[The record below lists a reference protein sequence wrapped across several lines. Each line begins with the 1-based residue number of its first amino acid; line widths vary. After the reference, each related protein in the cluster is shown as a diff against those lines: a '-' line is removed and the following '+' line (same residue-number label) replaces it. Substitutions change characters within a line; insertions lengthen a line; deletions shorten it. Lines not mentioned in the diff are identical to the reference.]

1 MSQNK
6 KGISSFKSQD
16 LSEQEKNRRSELIL
30 KSCLESPQDM
40 IILALDHEYKY
51 LYFNQTHEKDMKIA
65 YGVQVKVGMS
75 IFDCITSEIDRI
87 NIIENYKKALK
98 GISHSSIHEYGDNIK
113 HYYETLFNPI
123 YDDQNKVIGCTAF
136 ARDITDKVLADQ
148 NLKNSQILMD
158 SLINSTSDCIFV
170 KNLEGKYVL
179 VNHSFEQLV
188 GKTASEIIGYDDY
201 HLYPEVVAKAVVE
214 RQKNILKSPQI
225 VTYEQVNTISAGEP
239 TFYSCTVGP
248 LYDQAH
254 QITGVYGVFRDITLS
269 KHAELKLQ
277 ESEEKY
283 RLLYTQMDQ
292 GLALHKI
299 IVDDSGQPIDYTFV
313 EINDSYTKIVG
324 LSADQVLGK
333 SVKEIMPG
341 VEPYWITEFGRV
353 ALTGKPSYYE
363 NFNAA
368 TGKHYAVHTYCPKL
382 GYFAVLVTDISD
394 LKRQQENITYLS
406 FHDQLTGLYNRRFF
420 EEELL
425 RLDNSRNLPLT
436 IVMGDVNGLKLVNDS
451 FGHAVG
457 DELLIK
463 VSQALRKASRVD
475 DIIARYG
482 GDEFIM
488 ILPKTDVEE
497 AQRIIKRFK
506 YFISLEQSST
516 MDISVSFGAQ
526 TKLLVDESIHLIIK
540 KTEDDMYQHK
550 VYESSSMRSKT
561 IDLIMKTLFE
571 KNSREMLHSKRVSEV
586 CGAIAKK
593 ARLNKEEI
601 KKIKLTGLMHD
612 IGKIGINEKILNSTG
627 KLNVDE
633 LSEIRKHSE
642 IGSRILGA
650 SGEFSE
656 IAEVVLQHH
665 ERWDGL
671 GYPRGL
677 KGDKISLNARIIAI
691 ADTYDAMVSERAYR
705 HAYSKQQA
713 IDEIERC
720 AGTQFDPHLVKLFI
734 EMMKEEP
741 IHIERINLKELK

>member
-6 KGISSFKSQD
+6 ESIASFKSKD

-30 KSCLESPQDM
+30 NACLESPKDM
-40 IILALDHEYKY
+40 IILAIDPSYKY
-51 LYFNQTHEKDMKIA
+51 LYFNKTHEKAMKFA
-65 YGVQVKVGMS
+65 YGVEVKIGMT
-75 IFDCITSEIDRI
+75 IFDCITADID
-87 NIIENYKKALK
+87 NVNAKEDYGKALK
-98 GISHSSIHEYGDNIK
+98 GISHSTIQEYGDMNK
-113 HYYETLFNPI
+113 RYYETLYNPI
-123 YDDQNKVIGCTAF
+123 YDDQKEVIGCTAF
-136 ARDITDKVLADQ
+136 ARDITDKVIADR

-170 KNLEGKYVL
+170 KSLEGKYIL
-179 VNHSFEQLV
+179 VNHNFEKLV
-188 GKTASEIIGYDDY
+188 GKRASDIIGYDDF
-201 HLYPEVVAKAVVE
+201 HLYPETVAKAVVE
-214 RQKNILKSPQI
+214 RHKNILKSHEI
-225 VTYEQVNTISAGEP
+225 NTYEQVNTISSGEP
-239 TFYSCTVGP
+239 TFYLCTVGP
-248 LYDQAH
+248 LFDQTH
-254 QITGVYGVFRDITLS
+254 ELTGVFGIFRNITLR
-269 KHAELKLQ
+269 KNAEIKLQ
-277 ESEEKY
+277 ESEEQY

-299 IVDDSGQPIDYTFV
+299 IVDDAGNPIDYTFV
-313 EINDSYTKIVG
+313 EINESYTKIVG

-333 SVKEIMPG
+333 SVKEVMPG
-341 VEPYWITEFGRV
+341 VEPYWITEYGRV

-368 TGKHYAVHTYCPKL
+368 TGKHYAVHSYCPRQ
-382 GYFAVLVTDISD
+382 GYFAVLVSDITE
-394 LKRQQENITYLS
+394 LKRHQENILYLS

-425 RLDNSRNLPLT
+425 RLDNARNLPLT

-475 DIIARYG
+475 DIIARHG
-482 GDEFIM
+482 GDEFIL
-488 ILPKTDVEE
+488 ILPKTDAEE
-497 AQRIIKRFK
+497 TQRIIKRFK
-506 YFISLEQSST
+506 YYLSLEQSST

-526 TKLLVDESIHLIIK
+526 TKHFIDESIQLIIK

-571 KNSREMLHSKRVSEV
+571 KNSREMLHSKRVSEI
-586 CGAIAKK
+586 CGALAKK

-612 IGKIGINEKILNSTG
+612 IGKIGINEKILNSTS
-627 KLNVDE
+627 KLDVDE
-633 LSEIRKHSE
+633 LNEIRKHCE

-650 SGEFSE
+650 SGEFVE

-677 KGDKISLNARIIAI
+677 KGEKISLNARIIAI

-713 IDEIERC
+713 IDEIQRC
-720 AGTQFDPHLVKLFI
+720 SGTQFDPHLVKLFI
-734 EMMKEEP
+734 EMIKEEP
-741 IHIERINLKELK
+741 IHLENINLKELK